1 MSNFHIRVK
10 ELRMSRKLSQQELA
24 DYLKI
29 SKSSVNMY
37 ERGEREPGLDMLET
51 IADFFNVDMDY
62 LMGKSNMPHRYLVQ
76 SIEKLT
82 VEEQQLITIY
92 KNLNAE
98 GRNQLIEQ
106 ATNLSELAK
115 YKKESE
121 IKYAYRVAHTK
132 EGKEPP
138 SGEIIPISDELLEKL
153 RNAPESDIE

>member
-10 ELRMSRKLSQQELA
+10 ELRASRNLSQQELA
-24 DYLKI
+24 DDLKI

-62 LMGKSNMPHRYLVQ
+62 LMGKTNMPHRYLV
-76 SIEKLT
+76 SNTEKLT

-92 KNLNAE
+92 KNLNTE
-98 GRNQLIEQ
+98 GRNQLMKQ
-106 ATNLSELAK
+106 ATNLSELTK
-115 YKKESE
+115 YKKENE
-121 IKYAYRVAHTK
+121 TKYAYRVAHTK

-138 SGEIIPISDELLEKL
+138 SGQIIQISDDTLEKL

>member
-10 ELRMSRKLSQQELA
+10 ELRISRKLSQQELA

-62 LMGKSNMPHRYLVQ
+62 LMGKSNMPHRYLIP
-76 SIEKLT
+76 STEKLT
-82 VEEQQLITIY
+82 VEEQQLIKIY
-92 KNLNAE
+92 KSLNAE
-98 GRNQLIEQ
+98 GRNQLMEQ

-132 EGKEPP
+132 EGKEPS
-138 SGEIIPISDELLEKL
+138 SGQIIPISDELLEKL